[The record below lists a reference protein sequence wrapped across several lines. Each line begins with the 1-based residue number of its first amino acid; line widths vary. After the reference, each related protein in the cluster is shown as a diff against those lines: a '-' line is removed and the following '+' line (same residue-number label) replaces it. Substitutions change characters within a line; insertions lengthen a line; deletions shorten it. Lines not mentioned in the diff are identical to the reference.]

1 MPNLQLNK
9 LKPGI
14 KNDNKITLKISSDV
28 ILMMRIIF
36 HISCYSPIHKF
47 QRKSIGTQ
55 CIGLYVN
62 ANISQL
68 KLSIYL

>member
-36 HISCYSPIHKF
+36 HISCYSLIHKF
-47 QRKSIGTQ
+47 QRKSVGTQ

-62 ANISQL
+62 GNISQL